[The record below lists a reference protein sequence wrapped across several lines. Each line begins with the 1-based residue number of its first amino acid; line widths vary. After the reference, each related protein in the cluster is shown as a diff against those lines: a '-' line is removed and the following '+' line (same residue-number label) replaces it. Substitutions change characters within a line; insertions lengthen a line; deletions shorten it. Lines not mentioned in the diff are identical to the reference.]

1 MSEPC
6 PACHRLCAK
15 TRRACERHHLPPPSR
30 HSPRRRC
37 TADPLQA
44 PPGTLN
50 PALDAHFHGDVCD
63 KSDSNR
69 CHQQSSRHCSHD
81 TRHSNHQ
88 VGKPASTRRDTH
100 DEHAPSHP
108 RNLDKYF
115 MSAAD
120 ALAAPGAPPDAGTAR
135 FSPYLEPSLHQLG
148 VLASFLVVLNVVRI
162 AFDQLFYAGL
172 VGELLL
178 GVVYGTPLADLLTD
192 AWLDTFRVLG
202 DLGLILVV
210 FEGGLGIHRDLLLAN
225 LPLSTLAAMIGVLT
239 PIALSVLLLHV
250 AFGYPLAQALAAGAA
265 LSSTSLGTTFVA
277 LGSTVGRV
285 SAAAAA
291 STTVQT
297 ATDAPAAT
305 LSPASLDDADIVPA
319 PADSVPPPAPAP
331 TPAAADPITTRFG
344 TVLISAALIDDVV
357 GLVML
362 SIIDA
367 ASAAPSAGSEKWWT
381 HAVVRPLVASFA
393 LAAAVPALGVW
404 VLRPVFRKWIEPWLV
419 RTSETIRTRAV
430 LIGQLGVLAGLVTAA
445 GKAGASNL
453 LGAFLAGLLLEA
465 LPSEPNEMACHTRDE
480 DEETSVVPTAVVSF
494 MDVFA
499 TTLGPLKE
507 YILAPLFFSSMGSAI
522 PFFSLWTPK
531 ILWRGLVYAVLM
543 GLGKFIVGPVVIG
556 IDHFL
561 IRCGQPAPPRR
572 SRRHRRSTRPR
583 SGASWL
589 SGDGIP
595 APPPP
600 PPAAALPAP
609 SGMRSR
615 RGTRDDKP
623 RAPAPLPPPTSS
635 PDVAPADPPPENLAA
650 PAALLGLGLV
660 ARGEIGILIAQLAYS
675 GGVTSRN
682 DPAQTPALGEEPFLL
697 ATWAIVVCTVVGPL
711 GMAAL
716 ARRWWPRIAAGPWG

>member
-1 MSEPC
+1 
-6 PACHRLCAK
+6 
-15 TRRACERHHLPPPSR
+15 
-30 HSPRRRC
+30 
-37 TADPLQA
+37 
-44 PPGTLN
+44 
-50 PALDAHFHGDVCD
+50 
-63 KSDSNR
+63 
-69 CHQQSSRHCSHD
+69 
-81 TRHSNHQ
+81 
-88 VGKPASTRRDTH
+88 
-100 DEHAPSHP
+100 
-108 RNLDKYF
+108 

-120 ALAAPGAPPDAGTAR
+120 VLAAPGAPPPGMGPAR

-178 GVVYGTPLADLLTD
+178 GVVYGTPLADLLTP

-291 STTVQT
+291 STTAQP
-297 ATDAPAAT
+297 ATEAPAAA
-305 LSPASLDDADIVPA
+305 LSPASLNDSDIVPA
-319 PADSVPPPAPAP
+319 PADPVPPPALTPAP
-331 TPAAADPITTRFG
+331 VAAAAAADPITTRFG

-381 HAVVRPLVASFA
+381 HAVVRPLVASVT

-404 VLRPVFRKWIEPWLV
+404 VLRPVFQKWIEPWLV
-419 RTSETIRTRAV
+419 RTSGTIRTRVV
-430 LIGQLGVLAGLVTAA
+430 LVGQLGVLAGLVTAA

-465 LPSEPNEMACHTRDE
+465 LPSEPAEMACHTRDE
-480 DEETSVVPTAVVSF
+480 DEKGSAKAVPTAVVSF

-522 PFFSLWTPK
+522 PFFSLWTPT

-543 GLGKFIVGPVVIG
+543 ALGKFIVGPVVIG

-561 IRCGQPAPPRR
+561 LRCGRPAPPRA
-572 SRRHRRSTRPR
+572 RRQRRSMRPR

-589 SGDGIP
+589 TGDGIP
-595 APPPP
+595 APPPPPP

-609 SGMRSR
+609 TGVRSR

-623 RAPAPLPPPTSS
+623 RTPAPPPPPPPTFN
-635 PDVAPADPPPENLAA
+635 PEVAAADPQPENLAA

>member
-1 MSEPC
+1 MS
-6 PACHRLCAK
+6 
-15 TRRACERHHLPPPSR
+15 T
-30 HSPRRRC
+30 
-37 TADPLQA
+37 
-44 PPGTLN
+44 
-50 PALDAHFHGDVCD
+50 
-63 KSDSNR
+63 
-69 CHQQSSRHCSHD
+69 
-81 TRHSNHQ
+81 
-88 VGKPASTRRDTH
+88 
-100 DEHAPSHP
+100 
-108 RNLDKYF
+108 
-115 MSAAD
+115 AD
-120 ALAAPGAPPDAGTAR
+120 ALAAPGAPPDAGPAR

-291 STTVQT
+291 STVQT
-297 ATDAPAAT
+297 ATDAPTA
-305 LSPASLDDADIVPA
+305 LSPASLNDADIVPA
-319 PADSVPPPAPAP
+319 PADPVPPPVP
-331 TPAAADPITTRFG
+331 TPPTPAAAAAADPITTRFG

-367 ASAAPSAGSEKWWT
+367 SAAARSAGSEKWWM
-381 HAVVRPLVASFA
+381 HAVVRPLVASVA
-393 LAAAVPALGVW
+393 LAAAVPTLGVW
-404 VLRPVFRKWIEPWLV
+404 VLRPVFRNWIEPWLI

-430 LIGQLGVLAGLVTAA
+430 MIGQLGVLAGLVTAA

-465 LPSEPNEMACHTRDE
+465 LPSEPAEMACHTRDG
-480 DEETSVVPTAVVSF
+480 DEKGSDVVVVPTAVVSF

-531 ILWRGLVYAVLM
+531 ILWRGLVYALLM

-561 IRCGQPAPPRR
+561 LRRGQPAPPRR
-572 SRRHRRSTRPR
+572 ARRQRRSMRPR
-583 SGASWL
+583 S
-589 SGDGIP
+589 DGIP

-600 PPAAALPAP
+600 PPPPPAAALPTP
-609 SGMRSR
+609 TGMRSR

-623 RAPAPLPPPTSS
+623 RAPATPLPPPSGPES
-635 PDVAPADPPPENLAA
+635 AAPDPPPENLAA